1 MIYMRIKY
9 WFHQQYAN
17 KAWLRRIYYSFL
29 RSALAVRFIF
39 GVKVY
44 LHAQTRQNYPEYFD
58 LTTVFLYREL
68 KRKMAKNS
76 EMMLLEIGI
85 GSFAILSRA
94 ISRLASQKVD
104 AIDIEEQAVQEAKL
118 HVTKDHSNVNVFQ
131 SHLFENISSDA
142 KYNLIFWN
150 TPYYQNP
157 ESWLAPLFADLH
169 RHLTIKG
176 ELWIAYNSTP
186 LPRKVILNILERF
199 PKLKLKEIKTWTYT
213 LHEIVIIEISA

>member
-17 KAWLRRIYYSFL
+17 KAWIRRIYYSFL

-39 GVKVY
+39 GRKVY
-44 LHAQTRQNYPEYFD
+44 LPALTRKSYPEYFD

-68 KRKMAKNS
+68 KRKAAKNPD
-76 EMMLLEIGI
+76 MRILEIGI

-94 ISRLASQKVD
+94 ISRLVSYKVY
-104 AIDIEEQAVQEAKL
+104 AIDSEEQAVQEAKL

-131 SHLFENISSDA
+131 SHLFENISSEDN
-142 KYNLIFWN
+142 YDLIFWN

-157 ESWLAPLFADLH
+157 ENWLTPLFADLH
-169 RHLTIKG
+169 KHLTAKG
-176 ELWIAYNSTP
+176 ELWIAYNSP
-186 LPRKVILNILERF
+186 
-199 PKLKLKEIKTWTYT
+199 
-213 LHEIVIIEISA
+213 SAKSHFGYFAAVSQIRTEGN